1 MHLETFIP
9 AFLMFAVLGLIVPV
23 ILSNMCMKGRTHG

>member
-9 AFLMFAVLGLIVPV
+9 AFLMFAVLGLILPV
-23 ILSNMCMKGRTHG
+23 WLSNMCMKGRTHG